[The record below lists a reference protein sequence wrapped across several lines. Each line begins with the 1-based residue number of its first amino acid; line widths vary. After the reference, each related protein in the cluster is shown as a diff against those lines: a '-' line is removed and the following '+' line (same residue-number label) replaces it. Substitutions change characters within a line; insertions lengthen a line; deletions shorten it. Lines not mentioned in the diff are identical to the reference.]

1 MTVIAA
7 ELDAFMKG
15 YMQMKETPVTM
26 TGRFKTTPSYQ
37 EIPKKERRNSTMI
50 ETLKTLT
57 VAKYNLEELIE
68 LRAEARVLSQEYEAQ
83 TLQAPDWLKNAS
95 TTLDAEIKLR
105 ARDEKRRRLNEAKSR
120 RAALATPE
128 EKRAGLDAEIAALE
142 ESLT

>member
-1 MTVIAA
+1 
-7 ELDAFMKG
+7 
-15 YMQMKETPVTM
+15 
-26 TGRFKTTPSYQ
+26 
-37 EIPKKERRNSTMI
+37 MI

-68 LRAEARVLSQEYEAQ
+68 LRKEARVLSQEYEAQ
-83 TLQAPDWLKNAS
+83 TLQVPEWLKNAA

-105 ARDEKRRRLNEAKSR
+105 ARDEKLRRLNEVKGR

-142 ESLT
+142 ESLK